1 MYLHENKD
9 LFEKLIIETA
19 NEKKVLYEIVEKD
32 YYVTIFLK
40 ELVKEVPD
48 IIFKGGTS
56 LSKCFK
62 LINRFSEDIDLNVI
76 TDNKISNSKRK
87 KIKYSIVKV
96 AEKLSFPI
104 LNIEDTRSRRDY
116 NLYKIEFDTLF
127 SGFAVKNLILIETF
141 FSIRSFPVIKE
152 KVNCLLYD
160 YIKSNDQLKFLS
172 TKYDLEDFSLY
183 VQTIERTFIDK
194 IFALCEYYLKN
205 KVERYSR
212 HLYDIHKLFPMIK
225 FDNDFKK
232 LVNEARNARFSS
244 QNSLSMLDDKNVN
257 DLLNEVINKNYYK
270 SDFAALTAN
279 LLFEKISYEEVIITL
294 KKVIQL
300 NIF

>member
-1 MYLHENKD
+1 MH
-9 LFEKLIIETA
+9 F
-19 NEKKVLYEIVEKD
+19 
-32 YYVTIFLK
+32 
-40 ELVKEVPD
+40 
-48 IIFKGGTS
+48 
-56 LSKCFK
+56 
-62 LINRFSEDIDLNVI
+62 
-76 TDNKISNSKRK
+76 
-87 KIKYSIVKV
+87 
-96 AEKLSFPI
+96 
-104 LNIEDTRSRRDY
+104 
-116 NLYKIEFDTLF
+116 NLQFTK
-127 SGFAVKNLILIETF
+127 
-141 FSIRSFPVIKE
+141 
-152 KVNCLLYD
+152 
-160 YIKSNDQLKFLS
+160 LKFLS